1 VFGDPLGCC
10 DLTPQV
16 YGHLTQ
22 MLMPLARGKL
32 VIALEGGYN
41 IAEIAK
47 CSVEC
52 VNVLN
57 GASPNAIPK
66 TIGIDEDV
74 RTNEYWKVGEL
85 HIESIAKAISVQAPY
100 WTSLS
105 FANALLNNNK

>member
-1 VFGDPLGCC
+1 
-10 DLTPQV
+10 
-16 YGHLTQ
+16 

-74 RTNEYWKVGEL
+74 RIKSIGRLVNFILRASPRQLEYKHPMDFVIL
-85 HIESIAKAISVQAPY
+85 R
-100 WTSLS
+100 
-105 FANALLNNNK
+105 